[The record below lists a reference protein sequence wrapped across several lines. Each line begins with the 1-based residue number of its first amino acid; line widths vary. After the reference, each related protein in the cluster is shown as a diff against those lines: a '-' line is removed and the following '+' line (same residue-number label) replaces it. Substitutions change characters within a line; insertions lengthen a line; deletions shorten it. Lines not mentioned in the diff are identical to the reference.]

1 LPFPRVLMRRLQSN
15 CSRVRTRV
23 PRTVAALRR
32 GRERER
38 KLHRAGP
45 VIDDATGIDRSQT
58 TPVNPPPFSCEHVLE
73 FVWKNSTWEV
83 TGVLQLIR
91 RHPVVTLFVLAYGL
105 SWAVQIPGA
114 FGVLEG
120 SGWRAVVWAPAV
132 AAILAAALTGGRAA
146 VRDLGER
153 LVRWRVG
160 WQWYVLVILGPAAF
174 SLAIAG
180 IYALLGGSWSAAVPK
195 SLSEE
200 PLVLLPVAFLILAL
214 TDGLGEEPAWRGF
227 ALPRLLTRHN
237 ALVAS
242 LIVGVFW
249 ALWHLPLLWTEGR
262 TRFQEPVWPIL
273 VDNTAKSVLFTWV
286 FLNTRGS
293 LLLAILL
300 HAATNLFR
308 VSPGPTSP
316 GDFTLPLLAAGGK
329 WLLVVV
335 LIMTAGPSL
344 VRGPRPEALYNQ
356 TGNGRV
362 GGIV

>member
-1 LPFPRVLMRRLQSN
+1 M
-15 CSRVRTRV
+15 
-23 PRTVAALRR
+23 
-32 GRERER
+32 
-38 KLHRAGP
+38 
-45 VIDDATGIDRSQT
+45 I
-58 TPVNPPPFSCEHVLE
+58 
-73 FVWKNSTWEV
+73 
-83 TGVLQLIR
+83 QLIR

-105 SWAVQIPGA
+105 SWGVQIPRA

-180 IYALLGGSWSAAVPK
+180 VYALLEGSWSAAVPK
-195 SLSEE
+195 ALSEE
-200 PLVLLPVAFLILAL
+200 PLVLLPVFFLLLAL

-227 ALPRLLTRHN
+227 ALPRLLTRYN

-249 ALWHLPLLWTEGR
+249 ALWHLPLLWMEGA

-329 WLLVVV
+329 WLLVV
-335 LIMTAGPSL
+335 IMLVAAGPSL

-362 GGIV
+362 GGTV